1 MITFNHGYKRSENC
15 LIQRI
20 NTIVSCNLRELINTE
35 MYYAFDLFF
44 FFYTIVRFDVC
55 ATSRYV
61 SRNLFNCSMQLLPL
75 YAFMMEIP
83 LLSAT
88 ACFINIERRTHSYSI
103 SYTFKHFLFVCLQR
117 FWVHHI
123 RRSCQ
128 RRQSAGTRQSRAG
141 RQESK

>member
-1 MITFNHGYKRSENC
+1 MITFNRGYKRSENY

-20 NTIVSCNLRELINTE
+20 NTIVSRNLRELINTE
-35 MYYAFDLFF
+35 IYYAFDL

-55 ATSRYV
+55 ATSRYI

-88 ACFINIERRTHSYSI
+88 ACFINIERQAHI
-103 SYTFKHFLFVCLQR
+103 YT
-117 FWVHHI
+117 I
-123 RRSCQ
+123 
-128 RRQSAGTRQSRAG
+128 
-141 RQESK
+141 